1 MEKILS
7 LLLTMLMGLFI
18 TSCSDDD
25 GDYEYYPNH
34 HNNYSYDDYDDCHTC
49 GHANKT
55 GGYCKRTVCDGSR
68 YCWQHR

>member
-7 LLLTMLMGLFI
+7 IALTLLMGLFI
-18 TSCSDDD
+18 ASCSD
-25 GDYEYYPNH
+25 GGY
-34 HNNYSYDDYDDCHTC
+34 YDDDDDDCHTC

>member
-7 LLLTMLMGLFI
+7 LLLTLLMGLFI

-25 GDYEYYPNH
+25 GDYEYYPN

>member
-7 LLLTMLMGLFI
+7 LLLTLLMGLFI
-18 TSCSDDD
+18 TSCSDND
-25 GDYEYYPNH
+25 G
-34 HNNYSYDDYDDCHTC
+34 DYDDCHTC
-49 GHANKT
+49 GHANKKT